1 MTQAHAEIWS
11 VVKFSHF
18 SSIIFSSIS
27 PSLTY
32 CVCTTFW
39 KLIKSLCNIFPKLFF
54 PLYDIGHLKLQ
65 RYSSAVVSTLTSQL
79 EGSGS
84 EPVGRLGPSE
94 WSLTLHTS
102 CVAVFP
108 VLQCPLRVQR
118 VLVVFKLITGGWM
131 PYPASCRDMF
141 QPLMTQ
147 LDKWLR
153 NWLDELQQIVYKR
166 WAEPIW
172 HHSLLSKFCILK
184 HHCWCLGTSVLNLFW
199 ARSDHI
205 WMRRSSAGLP
215 AKACALLCHRTEG
228 LLNLTKT

>member
-18 SSIIFSSIS
+18 SSIISPGFS

-32 CVCTTFW
+32 CVCTTFG
-39 KLIKSLCNIFPKLFF
+39 KLIKSLCNIFPKPFF

-79 EGSGS
+79 EGCGS

-94 WSLTLHTS
+94 WSLTL
-102 CVAVFP
+102 
-108 VLQCPLRVQR
+108 
-118 VLVVFKLITGGWM
+118 
-131 PYPASCRDMF
+131 

-153 NWLDELQQIVYKR
+153 NWLDQLQQTVYKR

-184 HHCWCLGTSVLNLFW
+184 HHCWCLGTSVLN
-199 ARSDHI
+199 
-205 WMRRSSAGLP
+205 
-215 AKACALLCHRTEG
+215 
-228 LLNLTKT
+228 